1 MLGNLLPLIIATLAA
16 GAVSAAYAH
25 LKNMPSDRAKRLV
38 AINVLFPLC
47 LSLISAL
54 AMYLSDCPHLIG
66 ECYNDSYD
74 VWRNLLLL
82 PASMLWLGFN
92 LCLLTG
98 IAYILV
104 KRCAR
109 YIRER
114 LQTSVLKP

>member
-1 MLGNLLPLIIATLAA
+1 MLGNFLPLIFVSLAA

-25 LKNMPSDRAKRLV
+25 LKNMPSETVNRLV
-38 AINVLFPLC
+38 AINTLFPLC
-47 LSLISAL
+47 LFLISAL
-54 AMYLSDCPHLIG
+54 AMYLSDCPRLIG

-74 VWRNLLLL
+74 AWQYLLLL
-82 PASMLWLGFN
+82 PAAMLWFGFN
-92 LCLLTG
+92 LCLLTS
-98 IAYILV
+98 IAYILI